1 MLSAD
6 KGDRAWR
13 IVRAEAVKDSEGN
26 PAISIELDEVG
37 GRRLGELTESHLNE
51 PLAILI
57 NNGVVMVATIVS
69 KITTHVQITGQF
81 EQARVDSLVK
91 AFNAPPASAS
101 DQTK

>member
-1 MLSAD
+1 MA
-6 KGDRAWR
+6 
-13 IVRAEAVKDSEGN
+13 
-26 PAISIELDEVG
+26 
-37 GRRLGELTESHLNE
+37 
-51 PLAILI
+51 
-57 NNGVVMVATIVS
+57 ATIVS